1 LSALAKEKKQI
12 SVVIPAFNE
21 EAFIR
26 STLKCLERQ
35 TLPRNAYEIIVVD
48 GGSTD
53 HTVEI
58 ASEFADIVL
67 LQRSKFVGGARNDG
81 VRVAS
86 ADIIATTDA
95 DILVPRNWLERI
107 ISDFK
112 RKDVVA
118 VYGPIEPIEQRMK
131 YKIMLE
137 LFNKLSHFANKTHI
151 FYTTVGA
158 NTAFRRDAF
167 LKVGGYD
174 EIPANDDYGIAK
186 KLKKEGRILYDAR
199 LKVKFSMRRMEK
211 FGVSRALLLWAENA
225 WAAKRGK
232 TPKVAYTRQNYS
244 QQNAKQRTK

>member
-1 LSALAKEKKQI
+1 MLALAKEKKQI

-53 HTVEI
+53 RTVEI

-86 ADIIATTDA
+86 ADIIATTD
-95 DILVPRNWLERI
+95 ILLPRNWLERI

-112 RKDVVA
+112 CKSPFTDR
-118 VYGPIEPIEQRMK
+118 
-131 YKIMLE
+131 
-137 LFNKLSHFANKTHI
+137 LS
-151 FYTTVGA
+151 
-158 NTAFRRDAF
+158 
-167 LKVGGYD
+167 
-174 EIPANDDYGIAK
+174 
-186 KLKKEGRILYDAR
+186 
-199 LKVKFSMRRMEK
+199 
-211 FGVSRALLLWAENA
+211 
-225 WAAKRGK
+225 
-232 TPKVAYTRQNYS
+232 
-244 QQNAKQRTK
+244 

>member
-1 LSALAKEKKQI
+1 MSAQAKEKKQI

-35 TLPRNAYEIIVVD
+35 TLPRNARVVVD

-53 HTVEI
+53 RTVEI

-67 LQRSKFVGGARNDG
+67 LQRSRFVGGARNDG

-112 RKDVVA
+112 RKSPFTD
-118 VYGPIEPIEQRMK
+118 G
-131 YKIMLE
+131 
-137 LFNKLSHFANKTHI
+137 LS
-151 FYTTVGA
+151 
-158 NTAFRRDAF
+158 
-167 LKVGGYD
+167 
-174 EIPANDDYGIAK
+174 
-186 KLKKEGRILYDAR
+186 
-199 LKVKFSMRRMEK
+199 
-211 FGVSRALLLWAENA
+211 
-225 WAAKRGK
+225 
-232 TPKVAYTRQNYS
+232 
-244 QQNAKQRTK
+244 